1 MKKLALLGTGKTGSQ
16 VMELASE
23 KGFEVSAFN
32 SRNKATAAALSSSD
46 IVMSFLPGDAFLE
59 YREMIL
65 EAGKPLVCGSTGFE
79 WSDKIKSELKTR
91 KLSWLYAT
99 NFALGMNIVH
109 KMIEE
114 LAKARKLF
122 DQYDFKMHEIHHTKK
137 LDAPSGTALTWKK
150 WLADQVEISSER
162 TGDVVGT
169 HTLTLQSAFERITLT
184 HESLDRKIFA
194 EGALWAAQKLLTDKT
209 LIPGLHS
216 FEDLTMK
223 ELL

>member
-1 MKKLALLGTGKTGSQ
+1 MKKLALLGTGKTGSH
-16 VMELASE
+16 VLELAPA
-23 KGFEVSAFN
+23 KGFEVVSFN
-32 SRNKATAAALSSSD
+32 SKNPPTVQGLKEVD
-46 IVMSFLPGDAFLE
+46 VIMSFLPGEAFTQYKDLLIE
-59 YREMIL
+59 S
-65 EAGKPLVCGSTGFE
+65 AKPLVCGSTGFD
-79 WSDKIKSELKTR
+79 WSEELKEQL
-91 KLSWLYAT
+91 KSSGLIWLYAT

-109 KMIEE
+109 KMIDE

-122 DQYDFKMHEIHHTKK
+122 SDYDFKMHEIHHTKK

-150 WLADQVEISSER
+150 WLARDVTITSER

-169 HTLTLQSAFERITLT
+169 HTLTFTSAFERITLT

-194 EGALWAAQKLLTDKT
+194 EGALWAAQKILTDKN
-209 LIPGLHS
+209 LAPGLHS

>member
-1 MKKLALLGTGKTGSQ
+1 MKKLALLGTGKTGSH
-16 VMELASE
+16 VLELAPS
-23 KGFEVSAFN
+23 KGFEVVSFN
-32 SRNKATAAALSSSD
+32 SKNPPTLETLGEVD
-46 IVMSFLPGDAFLE
+46 VIMSFLPGEAFLKYVDLIIE
-59 YREMIL
+59 SQ
-65 EAGKPLVCGSTGFE
+65 KPLVCGSTGFE
-79 WSDKIKSELKTR
+79 WSSELR
-91 KLSWLYAT
+91 AKLQSAGLVWLYAT

-109 KMIEE
+109 KMIDE

-122 DQYDFKMHEIHHTKK
+122 SDYDFKMHEIHHTRK

-150 WLADQVEISSER
+150 WLADEVEITSER

-169 HTLTLQSAFERITLT
+169 HTLSFHSPYERITLT

-194 EGALWAAQKLLTDKT
+194 EGALWAAQKIITDTK
-209 LIPGLHS
+209 LAKGLHS